1 MVDLKRRPSLKLQS
15 DSLQQL
21 ALVTGPLRG
30 PNSPEKV
37 EVDRTESV
45 YTLLKRNVLWKA
57 DRGVRTTHVR
67 RGTRTDQLGA
77 Q

>member
-1 MVDLKRRPSLKLQS
+1 MQRP
-15 DSLQQL
+15 

-45 YTLLKRNVLWKA
+45 YTLLESNVLWTA
-57 DRGVRTTHVR
+57 GSVVRTTCVR

>member
-1 MVDLKRRPSLKLQS
+1 MKLQS
-15 DSLQQL
+15 DSMQRL

-45 YTLLKRNVLWKA
+45 YTLLKSNVLWRA
-57 DRGVRTTHVR
+57 DRGVVRETHVR
-67 RGTRTDQLGA
+67 RGIRTDQLGA

>member
-1 MVDLKRRPSLKLQS
+1 MQR
-15 DSLQQL
+15 L

-37 EVDRTESV
+37 EMDRTESV
-45 YTLLKRNVLWKA
+45 YTLLKGNVLWTA
-57 DRGVRTTHVR
+57 DHVVRTTHV